1 MNKRSYIENGV
12 STMTLSYPLQQVF
25 PSAEDCQ
32 ECRGL
37 LQGALQKLS
46 GVRSVRLDSNEV
58 SLEADRDLKNDVAN
72 IINNITQTH
81 SHASFKIE
89 GMDCA
94 SCAKTVEGALCRMP
108 GVSDYKLNYM
118 AEKLEVAYN
127 PKEASHQDFATKI
140 EPLGYKVRVLNG
152 VGSSVASSK
161 SKADD
166 HDHAGHNH
174 GDDHNHSDDHSHAKN
189 EQASH
194 ADDHDHTE
202 EHSQGVPWYR
212 TRQGKPVV
220 LSGILLVLAFMFSY
234 IAPQFAQYGYI
245 AATLI
250 GGWQFAVKAYRGAR
264 VGNPWSINTLMSVA
278 ALGAILIG
286 EGAEAAV
293 VVFLFAVGELLEGVA
308 AGRARAGIRSLAA
321 LAPKTAF
328 LVHEESHDDERGV
341 HTHEVAADSLKVGQ
355 FVLVQPGGRVPA
367 DGTIAE
373 GQSALDDSPVT
384 GESVP
389 VNKKEGDSVYAGS
402 INTDNVLKV
411 RVDKAASDNTIAR
424 IINMVEEAQ
433 ENKAPTERFIDRFS
447 RYYTPG
453 VMLVSLLVIVIP
465 PLLFGGAWHEW
476 IYKGL
481 SLLLI
486 GCPCALLISVPAAVT
501 SALSAGARKGL
512 LIKGG
517 AALETIGSVKTI
529 AFDKTG
535 TLTEGKPK
543 VTDVI
548 AVGISETD
556 LLAKAAAVERGSSH
570 PLAEAIV
577 DKAKAMKVVIP
588 NSDNQKAVQGKAA
601 TATMDGREFAVGS
614 PRYASERLP
623 LSSDVQKQIETL
635 EAQGK
640 TVVVILEDK
649 ILLGLLA
656 IRDEARADAKQ
667 ALADLKHL
675 GVQGVMLTGDNAR
688 TGKAIADGL
697 GLEVQADLMP
707 QDKLR
712 IIGELKREGKVAMIG
727 DGINDAPALAQA
739 DIGIAMGGGTDVA
752 LETADVA
759 LLRNSVSGVTDL
771 VKLSRATMFNIKQ
784 NIAVALGLKVVFLI
798 TTLFGWTNLW
808 MAILADTGATVLV
821 TANAL
826 RLLSFK
832 SVR

>member
-1 MNKRSYIENGV
+1 
-12 STMTLSYPLQQVF
+12 MTLSYPLQQVF
-25 PSAEDCQ
+25 PSAGDCQ

-37 LQGALQKLS
+37 LQQALQKLS
-46 GVRSVRLDSNEV
+46 GVRSVSVGEHEV
-58 SLEADRDLKNDVAN
+58 KLEADRDLKTDVSRVIAD
-72 IINNITQTH
+72 ITQNH
-81 SHASFKIE
+81 SHASFNIE

-94 SCAKTVEGALCRMP
+94 GCAKTVEGAVCRIP
-108 GVSDYKLNYM
+108 GVTHYKLNYM

-127 PKEASHQDFATKI
+127 PKEATHQDFASKI
-140 EPLGYKVRVLNG
+140 EPLGYKVRMLNG
-152 VGSSVASSK
+152 VGSSASDVK
-161 SKADD
+161 TKAAD
-166 HDHAGHNH
+166 HDHDQSGHSH
-174 GDDHNHSDDHSHAKN
+174 DDDSHAKD

-202 EHSQGVPWYR
+202 EHSQGVPWYQ

-220 LSGILLVLAFMFSY
+220 LSGILLVLAFVFSY

-250 GGWQFAVKAYRGAR
+250 GVRQFAVKAYLGAR
-264 VGNPWSINTLMSVA
+264 VGNPWSINTLMTAA

-328 LVHEESHDDERGV
+328 VVHEDSHESYQGV

-367 DGTIAE
+367 DGTIVE

-389 VNKKEGDSVYAGS
+389 VNKKEGNTVYAGS

-411 RVDKAASDNTIAR
+411 CVDKAANDNTIAR
-424 IINMVEEAQ
+424 IIKMVEEAQ

-453 VMLVSLLVIVIP
+453 VMLMSLLVIVIP
-465 PLLFGGAWHEW
+465 PLFFGGVWLEW

-501 SALSAGARKGL
+501 SGLSAGARKGL

-548 AVGISETD
+548 PLGISETD

-577 DKAKAMKVVIP
+577 EKARAMSVTVP
-588 NSDNQKAVQGKAA
+588 DSDNQKAVQGKAA
-601 TATMDGREFAVGS
+601 TAMIEGREHAVGS
-614 PRYASERLP
+614 PRYAAERSPLP
-623 LSSDVQKQIETL
+623 SNVQKQIETL

-640 TVVVILEDK
+640 TVVVVLDGK
-649 ILLGLLA
+649 KPLGLVAL
-656 IRDEARADAKQ
+656 RDEARADAKQ
-667 ALADLKHL
+667 ALAELKNL
-675 GVQGVMLTGDNAR
+675 GVHGVMLTGDNAR

-712 IIGELKREGKVAMIG
+712 IIGELKCSGKVAMIG

-752 LETADVA
+752 LETADAA

-771 VKLSRATMFNIKQ
+771 VKLSRATMSNIKQ
-784 NIAVALGLKVVFLI
+784 NITVALGLKVIFLI
-798 TTLFGWTNLW
+798 TTMFGWTNLW

-826 RLLSFK
+826 RLLRFRGS
-832 SVR
+832 S

>member
-1 MNKRSYIENGV
+1 
-12 STMTLSYPLQQVF
+12 MTLSYPLQTVF

-32 ECRGL
+32 ECRSL
-37 LQGALQKLS
+37 LHQALQKLS
-46 GVRSVRLDSNEV
+46 GVRSVNITNNEV
-58 SLEADRDLKNDVAN
+58 NLEADRDLETDVSKV
-72 IINNITQTH
+72 IDDITK
-81 SHASFKIE
+81 SHAHTTFKVE

-94 SCAKTVEGALCRMP
+94 SCVKTVEGAVCRLP
-108 GVSDYKLNYM
+108 GVTHYKLNHM
-118 AEKLEVAYN
+118 TEKLELTYN
-127 PKEASHQDFATKI
+127 PQSVTHHDVAKRI
-140 EPLGYKVRVLNG
+140 EPLGYKVQVLSRDG
-152 VGSSVASSK
+152 GGSSQQVTSARAPISAPNVESGK

-166 HDHAGHNH
+166 HDH
-174 GDDHNHSDDHSHAKN
+174 
-189 EQASH
+189 
-194 ADDHDHTE
+194 DHTE
-202 EHSQGVPWYR
+202 EFAQGVPWYR

-220 LSGILLVLAFMFSY
+220 LSGILLALAFVFSY
-234 IAPQFAQYGYI
+234 IAPPFAQYGYI

-250 GGWQFAVKAYRGAR
+250 GGWQFAVKAYRSAR
-264 VGNPWSINTLMSVA
+264 VGNPWSINTLMTVA

-286 EGAEAAV
+286 EAAEAAV
-293 VVFLFAVGELLEGVA
+293 VVFLFAVGEMLEGVA

-328 LVHEESHDDERGV
+328 LLENNETR
-341 HTHEVAADSLKVGQ
+341 EVPADSLEISQVI
-355 FVLVQPGGRVPA
+355 LIQPGGRVPA
-367 DGTIAE
+367 DGTIVD

-389 VNKKEGDSVYAGS
+389 VNKKVGDTVFAGS

-411 RVDKAASDNTIAR
+411 RVDKTASDNTIAR
-424 IINMVEEAQ
+424 IIKMVEEAQ

-465 PLLFGGAWHEW
+465 PLLFGGAWQEW

-501 SALSAGARKGL
+501 SGISAGARKGL

-517 AALETIGSVKTI
+517 AALENIGSVKTI

-548 AVGISETD
+548 PLSMSENE
-556 LLAKAAAVERGSSH
+556 LLAKAAAVEQGSSH
-570 PLAEAIV
+570 PLAKAIIE
-577 DKAKAMKVVIP
+577 KAKESQVTVP
-588 NSDNQKAVQGKAA
+588 VSSDQKAVQGKAA
-601 TATMDGREFAVGS
+601 TAIVDGREHAVGS
-614 PRYASERLP
+614 PRYAAELSP
-623 LSSDVQKQIETL
+623 LSTEVQKQIEGL
-635 EAQGK
+635 ESQGK
-640 TVVVILEDK
+640 TVVVLLNDK
-649 ILLGLLA
+649 HPRGLLA
-656 IRDEARADAKQ
+656 IRDEARIDAKQ
-667 ALADLKHL
+667 ALSELKDL

-688 TGKAIADGL
+688 TGKAIADSL
-697 GLEVQADLMP
+697 GLDVKADLMP

-712 IIGELKREGKVAMIG
+712 IIGEMKQSGKVAMIG

-739 DIGIAMGGGTDVA
+739 DVGIAMGGGTDVA
-752 LETADVA
+752 LETADAA
-759 LLRNSVSGVTDL
+759 LLRNSVTGVTDL
-771 VKLSRATMFNIKQ
+771 VKLSRATMSNIKQ
-784 NIAVALGLKVVFLI
+784 NITVALGLKVVFLI

-826 RLLSFK
+826 RLLGFRSR
-832 SVR
+832 S

>member
-1 MNKRSYIENGV
+1 
-12 STMTLSYPLQQVF
+12 MTCAYPLQTVF
-25 PSAEDCQ
+25 PSARECQ
-32 ECRGL
+32 ECRSL
-37 LQGALQKLS
+37 LQQALQKLS
-46 GVRSVRLDSNEV
+46 GVHSVNITKHEI
-58 SLEADRDLKNDVAN
+58 SLEADRDLNSDVTKV
-72 IINNITQTH
+72 ISDISQSHTH
-81 SHASFKIE
+81 ATFKIE

-94 SCAKTVEGALCRMP
+94 SCARTVEGAVCRIP

-127 PKEASHQDFATKI
+127 PRETKHQDFAEKI
-140 EPLGYKVRVLNG
+140 EPFGYKVRVLSRDG
-152 VGSSVASSK
+152 EAPSTVTETTPKSEQAASE
-161 SKADD
+161 ADD
-166 HDHAGHNH
+166 HAAH
-174 GDDHNHSDDHSHAKN
+174 
-189 EQASH
+189 
-194 ADDHDHTE
+194 DHDHTE
-202 EHSQGVPWYR
+202 DHAQGTPWYQ

-220 LSGILLVLAFMFSY
+220 LSGLLLVVAFMFSY
-234 IAPQFAQYGYI
+234 IAPPFAQYGYI

-250 GGWQFAVKAYRGAR
+250 GGWQFSLKAYRGAR
-264 VGNPWSINTLMSVA
+264 VGNPWSINMLMTVA

-286 EGAEAAV
+286 EAAESAV
-293 VVFLFAVGELLEGVA
+293 VVFLFAVGELLEGIA

-328 LVHEESHDDERGV
+328 VVHDEDHDDEKGA
-341 HTHEVAADSLKVGQ
+341 HTHEVPADSLTVGQ
-355 FVLVQPGGRVPA
+355 VVLIQPGGRVPA
-367 DGTIAE
+367 DGTIVE

-424 IINMVEEAQ
+424 IIKMVEEAQ

-465 PLLFGGAWHEW
+465 PLFFGGAWQDW

-501 SALSAGARKGL
+501 SGISAGARKGL

-517 AALETIGSVKTI
+517 AALETIGSVKII

-548 AVGISETD
+548 PLGISETD
-556 LLAKAAAVERGSSH
+556 LLAKAAAVEQGSSH
-570 PLAEAIV
+570 PLAKAIV
-577 DKAKAMKVVIP
+577 EKAKASKVTP
-588 NSDNQKAVQGKAA
+588 PSSSDQKAVQGKAA
-601 TATMDGREFAVGS
+601 TAMIDGREHAVGS
-614 PRYASERLP
+614 PRYAAE
-623 LSSDVQKQIETL
+623 LSLLAPEVQIQIATL

-640 TVVVILEDK
+640 TVVVLLDGK
-649 ILLGLLA
+649 KPLGLIA

-667 ALADLKHL
+667 SLTELKNL
-675 GVQGVMLTGDNAR
+675 GIQTVMLTGDNAR
-688 TGKAIADGL
+688 TGKAIAGTL
-697 GLEVQADLMP
+697 GLDVKAELMP

-712 IIGELKREGKVAMIG
+712 IIGEMKQTGKVAMIG

-752 LETADVA
+752 LETADAA
-759 LLRNSVSGVTDL
+759 LLRNSVAGVTDL
-771 VKLSRATMFNIKQ
+771 VKLSRATMSNIKQ
-784 NIAVALGLKVVFLI
+784 NITVALGLKVVFLI

-826 RLLSFK
+826 RLLGFRS
-832 SVR
+832 R

>member
-1 MNKRSYIENGV
+1 MNSHSYIENGV
-12 STMTLSYPLQQVF
+12 STVTLSYPLQKVF
-25 PSAEDCQ
+25 PSAEGCQ

-37 LQGALQKLS
+37 LQQALQTLS
-46 GVRSVRLDSNEV
+46 GVCSVSVDANEIK
-58 SLEADRDLKNDVAN
+58 LEADRDLKTEVAQ
-72 IINNITQTH
+72 IINHITQTH

-94 SCAKTVEGALCRMP
+94 SCAKTVEGAVCRIA
-108 GVSDYKLNYM
+108 GVSDYKLNYI

-127 PKEASHQDFATKI
+127 PKETRQQDFASKI
-140 EPLGYKVRVLNG
+140 EPLGYKVRVVNSA
-152 VGSSVASSK
+152 GSSAGDSRE
-161 SKADD
+161 KAHD
-166 HDHAGHNH
+166 HDHSG
-174 GDDHNHSDDHSHAKN
+174 HSHTKDK
-189 EQASH
+189 QASH

-202 EHSQGVPWYR
+202 EHSQGVPWYQ

-220 LSGILLVLAFMFSY
+220 LSGILLVLAFVFSY
-234 IAPQFAQYGYI
+234 IAPSFAQYGYI

-264 VGNPWSINTLMSVA
+264 VGNPWSINTLMTVA
-278 ALGAILIG
+278 ALGAIFIG
-286 EGAEAAV
+286 EAAEAAV

-328 LVHEESHDDERGV
+328 VVHEESHDNEQGV
-341 HTHEVAADSLKVGQ
+341 HTHEVAADSLEVGQ

-367 DGTIAE
+367 DGTIVE

-389 VNKKEGDSVYAGS
+389 VNKKEGDTVYAGS

-424 IINMVEEAQ
+424 IIKLVEEAQ

-486 GCPCALLISVPAAVT
+486 GCPCALLISVPATVT
-501 SALSAGARKGL
+501 SGLSAGARKGL

-543 VTDVI
+543 VTDI
-548 AVGISETD
+548 LPFGISETD

-577 DKAKAMKVVIP
+577 ENARAMRVTVP
-588 NSDNQKAVQGKAA
+588 DSDNQKAVQGKAA
-601 TATMDGREFAVGS
+601 TATVEGREHAVGS
-614 PRYASERLP
+614 PRYAAELSPLP
-623 LSSDVQKQIETL
+623 NDLQKQIECL

-640 TVVVILEDK
+640 TVVVVLDGK
-649 ILLGLLA
+649 KALGLIA
-656 IRDEARADAKQ
+656 IRDEARADAKE
-667 ALADLKHL
+667 ALAELKSL
-675 GVQGVMLTGDNAR
+675 GVHGVMLTGDNAR

-697 GLEVQADLMP
+697 GLDVQAELMP

-752 LETADVA
+752 LETANAA
-759 LLRNSVSGVTDL
+759 LLRNSVTGVTEL
-771 VKLSRATMFNIKQ
+771 VKLSRATMSNIKQ
-784 NIAVALGLKVVFLI
+784 NITVALGLKVIFLI
-798 TTLFGWTNLW
+798 TTLLGWTNLW

-826 RLLSFK
+826 RLLGFK
-832 SVR
+832 TR

>member
-1 MNKRSYIENGV
+1 MSNYSYIENGI
-12 STMTLSYPLQQVF
+12 STMTLSYPLQTLF
-25 PSAEDCQ
+25 PTAEDCQ

-37 LQGALQKLS
+37 LQQALQKLS
-46 GVRSVRLDSNEV
+46 GVRSVSVDEHDV
-58 SLEADRDLKNDVAN
+58 KLEADRDLKTDVTN

-81 SHASFKIE
+81 THSSFKIE

-94 SCAKTVEGALCRMP
+94 SCAKTVEGAVCRMP

-127 PKEASHQDFATKI
+127 PQETTHQDFATKI

-152 VGSSVASSK
+152 TVSSVADSSLR
-161 SKADD
+161 ADD
-166 HDHAGHNH
+166 P
-174 GDDHNHSDDHSHAKN
+174 DHNHVGHSHA
-189 EQASH
+189 
-194 ADDHDHTE
+194 ADKQTNKHSHDHTE

-220 LSGILLVLAFMFSY
+220 LSGILLVLAFVFSY
-234 IAPQFAQYGYI
+234 IAPPFAHYGYI
-245 AATLI
+245 AATVI

-278 ALGAILIG
+278 ALGAILIA
-286 EGAEAAV
+286 ESAEAAV

-424 IINMVEEAQ
+424 IIKMVEEAQ

-465 PLLFGGAWHEW
+465 PLLFGGVWHEW

-517 AALETIGSVKTI
+517 AALETIGTVKTI

-548 AVGISETD
+548 PLGISETD

-577 DKAKAMKVVIP
+577 DKAKALKVVIP

-640 TVVVILEDK
+640 TVVVVLDDEKSI
-649 ILLGLLA
+649 GLLA
-656 IRDEARADAKQ
+656 IRDEARVDAKQ
-667 ALADLKHL
+667 ALADLKQL
-675 GVQGVMLTGDNAR
+675 GVQAVMLTGDNAR

-712 IIGELKREGKVAMIG
+712 IIGELKRSGKVAMIG

-771 VKLSRATMFNIKQ
+771 VKLSRATLFNIKQ
-784 NIAVALGLKVVFLI
+784 NIAVALGLKVIFLI

-826 RLLSFK
+826 RLLRFRDS
-832 SVR
+832 S

>member
-1 MNKRSYIENGV
+1 MI
-12 STMTLSYPLQQVF
+12 LSYSLQTVF

-32 ECRGL
+32 ECRSL
-37 LQGALQKLS
+37 LQQALQKLS
-46 GVRSVRLDSNEV
+46 GVRSVNVTENEV
-58 SLEADRDLKNDVAN
+58 KLETDRDLKADVGKV
-72 IINNITQTH
+72 IDDITK
-81 SHASFKIE
+81 SHAHTTFKVE

-94 SCAKTVEGALCRMP
+94 SCVKTVEGAVCRIP
-108 GVSDYKLNYM
+108 GVSNYKLNHM
-118 AEKLEVAYN
+118 TEKLELTYN
-127 PKEASHQDFATKI
+127 PQDVKFQDVAKKI
-140 EPLGYKVRVLNG
+140 EPLGYKVRVLSG
-152 VGSSVASSK
+152 GSSNFQASVTTAPK
-161 SKADD
+161 VEQKLSKADD
-166 HDHAGHNH
+166 HT
-174 GDDHNHSDDHSHAKN
+174 DDHS
-189 EQASH
+189 
-194 ADDHDHTE
+194 DHSDYDHTE
-202 EHSQGVPWYR
+202 EFARGVPWYK

-220 LSGILLVLAFMFSY
+220 LSGILLALAFVFSY
-234 IAPQFAQYGYI
+234 IAPPFAQYGYI

-250 GGWQFAVKAYRGAR
+250 GGWQFAVKAYRSAR
-264 VGNPWSINTLMSVA
+264 VGNPWTINTLMTVA
-278 ALGAILIG
+278 ALGAIFIS
-286 EGAEAAV
+286 EAAEAAV
-293 VVFLFAVGELLEGVA
+293 VVFLFAVGEMLEGVA

-328 LVHEESHDDERGV
+328 LFENNGTR
-341 HTHEVAADSLKVGQ
+341 EVPADSLKVSQ
-355 FVLVQPGGRVPA
+355 VILIQPGGRVPA
-367 DGTIAE
+367 DGTIVE
-373 GQSALDDSPVT
+373 GQSALDDSPIT

-424 IINMVEEAQ
+424 IIKMVEEAQ

-465 PLLFGGAWHEW
+465 PLLLGGAWQEW

-481 SLLLI
+481 ALLLI

-501 SALSAGARKGL
+501 SGISSGARRGL

-543 VTDVI
+543 VTDI
-548 AVGISETD
+548 IPLGISETE
-556 LLAKAAAVERGSSH
+556 LLAKAAAVEQGSSH
-570 PLAEAIV
+570 PLAKAIV
-577 DKAKAMKVVIP
+577 DRAKENNLSVPAS
-588 NSDNQKAVQGKAA
+588 SDQKAVQGKAA
-601 TATMDGREFAVGS
+601 TATVDGRLYAVGS
-614 PRYASERLP
+614 PRYAAELSP
-623 LSSDVQKQIETL
+623 LSADVQKQIEGL

-640 TVVVILEDK
+640 TVVVLLDGK
-649 ILLGLLA
+649 KSLGLIA
-656 IRDEARADAKQ
+656 IRDEARTDAKQ
-667 ALADLKHL
+667 ALSELKKL

-688 TGKAIADGL
+688 TGKAIADSL
-697 GLEVQADLMP
+697 GLDVKADLMP

-712 IIGELKREGKVAMIG
+712 IIGEMKQSGKVAMIG

-739 DIGIAMGGGTDVA
+739 NVGIAMGGGTDVA
-752 LETADVA
+752 LETADAA
-759 LLRNSVSGVTDL
+759 LLRNSVTGVTDL
-771 VKLSRATMFNIKQ
+771 VKLSRATMSVIKQ
-784 NIAVALGLKVVFLI
+784 NITVALGLKVVLLI

-826 RLLSFK
+826 RLLTFRSK
-832 SVR
+832 S

>member
-1 MNKRSYIENGV
+1 
-12 STMTLSYPLQQVF
+12 MTLSYPLQAVF

-37 LQGALQKLS
+37 LQQALQKLS
-46 GVRSVRLDSNEV
+46 GVRSVSVDTKEV
-58 SLEADRDLKNDVAN
+58 KLEADRDLKTDVTN
-72 IINNITQTH
+72 IISDIGQTH
-81 SHASFKIE
+81 SHTTFKVE

-94 SCAKTVEGALCRMP
+94 SCVKSVEGVVCRLP
-108 GVSDYKLNYM
+108 GVTHYKLNYM
-118 AEKLEVAYN
+118 AERLEVAYN
-127 PKEASHQDFATKI
+127 PKEVTHQDFAKKI
-140 EPLGYKVRVLNG
+140 EPLGYKVRVVSKESPGAARVVNAAALNAPTIPKDEARKTPATPKKNTSG
-152 VGSSVASSK
+152 EAKG
-161 SKADD
+161 
-166 HDHAGHNH
+166 DHADHEH
-174 GDDHNHSDDHSHAKN
+174 GDS
-189 EQASH
+189 
-194 ADDHDHTE
+194 TE
-202 EHSQGVPWYR
+202 EHSQGVPWYQ

-220 LSGILLVLAFMFSY
+220 LSGILLVLAFAFSY
-234 IAPQFAQYGYI
+234 IAPPFAQYGYI

-264 VGNPWSINTLMSVA
+264 VGNPWSINMLMTVA
-278 ALGAILIG
+278 ALGAIIIG
-286 EGAEAAV
+286 EAAEAAV

-328 LVHEESHDDERGV
+328 LVDEKSHDNEQGQ
-341 HTHEVAADSLKVGQ
+341 HIHEIPADSLKVGQ
-355 FVLVQPGGRVPA
+355 LVLIQPGGRVPA
-367 DGTIAE
+367 DGTITE

-424 IINMVEEAQ
+424 IIKMVEEAQ

-465 PLLFGGAWHEW
+465 PLFFGGAWQEW

-481 SLLLI
+481 ALLLI

-501 SALSAGARKGL
+501 SGISSGARRGL
-512 LIKGG
+512 LLKGG
-517 AALETIGSVKTI
+517 AVLETIGSVKTI

-543 VTDVI
+543 VTDVLPLG
-548 AVGISETD
+548 VSETD
-556 LLAKAAAVERGSSH
+556 LLARAAAVEQGSSH
-570 PLAEAIV
+570 PLAKAIIE
-577 DKAKAMKVVIP
+577 KAKEANARVPVS
-588 NSDNQKAVQGKAA
+588 SDQKAVQGKAA
-601 TATMDGREFAVGS
+601 TATVDGREHAVGS
-614 PRYASERLP
+614 PRYAAELSPLP
-623 LSSDVQKQIETL
+623 SDVQKQIESL

-640 TVVVILEDK
+640 TVVVLLDGK
-649 ILLGLLA
+649 KPLGLIA
-656 IRDEARADAKQ
+656 IRDEARADAKV
-667 ALADLKHL
+667 ALAELKRL

-697 GLEVQADLMP
+697 GLDVQADLMP

-712 IIGELKREGKVAMIG
+712 IIGELKCDGKVAMIG

-739 DIGIAMGGGTDVA
+739 DVGIAMGGGTDVA
-752 LETADVA
+752 LETADAA

-771 VKLSRATMFNIKQ
+771 VKLSRATMSNIKQ
-784 NIAVALGLKVVFLI
+784 NITVALGLKVVFLI

-826 RLLSFK
+826 RLLAYK
-832 SVR
+832 TK

>member
-1 MNKRSYIENGV
+1 
-12 STMTLSYPLQQVF
+12 MTLSYSLQKF
-25 PSAEDCQ
+25 LPSAEVCQ
-32 ECRGL
+32 ECRSL
-37 LQGALQKLS
+37 LQKALQNLS
-46 GVRSVRLDSNEV
+46 GVHSVSVNANEV
-58 SLEADRDLKNDVAN
+58 SLEADRDLETEVSQLIDDIA
-72 IINNITQTH
+72 QHHTH
-81 SHASFKIE
+81 ATFKVE

-94 SCAKTVEGALCRMP
+94 SCAKTVESAVCRIP
-108 GVSDYKLNYM
+108 GVSGYKLNYL

-127 PKEASHQDFATKI
+127 PKETTHQDFAAKI
-140 EPLGYKVRVLNG
+140 EPLGYKIRVFAESPNTTTTQG
-152 VGSSVASSK
+152 E
-161 SKADD
+161 
-166 HDHAGHNH
+166 HDHAH
-174 GDDHNHSDDHSHAKN
+174 DHRHA
-189 EQASH
+189 EETH
-194 ADDHDHTE
+194 AHDHTE
-202 EHSQGVPWYR
+202 EHSQGMPWYQ

-220 LSGILLVLAFMFSY
+220 VSGILLALAFAFSF
-234 IAPQFAQYGYI
+234 IAPQFSQYGYMV
-245 AATLI
+245 ATLI

-264 VGNPWSINTLMSVA
+264 VGNPWTINTLMSVA
-278 ALGAILIG
+278 ALGAMLIG
-286 EGAEAAV
+286 EASEAAV

-328 LVHEESHDDERGV
+328 VVHDEDHNDERGT
-341 HTHEVAADSLKVGQ
+341 HTHEVPADLLKVGQ
-355 FVLVQPGGRVPA
+355 FVLIQPGGRVPA
-367 DGTIAE
+367 DGTIVE

-389 VNKKEGDSVYAGS
+389 VNKKEGDTVYAGS

-424 IINMVEEAQ
+424 IIKMVEEAQ
-433 ENKAPTERFIDRFS
+433 ENKAPTQRFIDRFS

-465 PLLFGGAWHEW
+465 PLFFGGVWHDW

-501 SALSAGARKGL
+501 SGISAGARKGL

-517 AALETIGSVKTI
+517 AVLETIGTVKII

-548 AVGISETD
+548 PLGVSEDD
-556 LLAKAAAVERGSSH
+556 LLAKAAAVEQGSSH
-570 PLAEAIV
+570 PLAKAIV
-577 DKAKAMKVVIP
+577 DKAKANKITLP
-588 NSDNQKAVQGKAA
+588 SSSDQKAVQGRAA
-601 TATMDGREFAVGS
+601 TAIIDGRLHAVGS
-614 PRYASERLP
+614 PRYAAELAP
-623 LSSDVQKQIETL
+623 LSAEIQKTIEGL
-635 EAQGK
+635 EQQGK
-640 TVVVILEDK
+640 TVVVVLNDK
-649 ILLGLLA
+649 HLLGLLA
-656 IRDEARADAKQ
+656 IRDEARSDAKQ
-667 ALADLKHL
+667 ALSELKHL

-688 TGKAIADGL
+688 TGKAIADEL
-697 GLEVQADLMP
+697 GLAVKADLMP

-712 IIGELKREGKVAMIG
+712 LIAEIKQSGKVAMIG

-752 LETADVA
+752 LETADAA
-759 LLRNSVSGVTDL
+759 LLRNSVTGVTDL
-771 VKLSRATMFNIKQ
+771 VKLSRATMVNIKQ
-784 NIAVALGLKVVFLI
+784 NITVALGLKVIFLI
-798 TTLFGWTNLW
+798 TTLLGFTNLW

-826 RLLSFK
+826 RLLGFK
-832 SVR
+832 SR